1 MSFLPVSGW
10 SFHRI
15 LSYSPCS
22 LLKELAVTEFRKVW
36 SYAALWR
43 TLQAML
49 HKVPSSVLFHMVSYL
64 LFWINDA
71 LLVHLLVAD
80 LMHPFTQSCHT
91 GVWSTTMVLSP
102 WTSFENDAELNP
114 LTSIHEIKE
123 HFQLFVTVMWLY
135 TQRHECILTAP
146 VHKPLYVVV
155 NLCFCTYLTLFHY
168 CNCCGSIHTVIHT
181 HLNSVTSALYVTY
194 YLI

>member
-1 MSFLPVSGW
+1 MLEFHNNMGIPSTQSFISCLWMDPVWWNMALWLKTGYISRGSFLPVSGW

-22 LLKELAVTEFRKVW
+22 LLKGLAVTELRKVW

-43 TLQAML
+43 TLQTML
-49 HKVPSSVLFHMVSYL
+49 HKVPSSVLFCKVNYL
-64 LFWINDA
+64 WFWINDA

-91 GVWSTTMVLSP
+91 SVWSTTMVLSP

-114 LTSIHEIKE
+114 LTSTQEIKQ
-123 HFQLFVTVMWLY
+123 HFQLF
-135 TQRHECILTAP
+135 ITAM
-146 VHKPLYVVV
+146 
-155 NLCFCTYLTLFHY
+155 
-168 CNCCGSIHTVIHT
+168 
-181 HLNSVTSALYVTY
+181 
-194 YLI
+194 